1 LILNSIE
8 NIVFDLYEPNVFY
21 AIGSKNQNFEQ
32 SQVPPTPTLFLDNNR
47 LEKFFIESDSFSSK
61 TIAYLELSNDP
72 DETVLL
78 YQFSKN
84 QEKVAIISD
93 KHNLSTF
100 DLYEIRN
107 PSVAEKANSPDN
119 QAVLTTNNNE
129 NMIYEES
136 KVTMVTKEF

>member
-1 LILNSIE
+1 MILNSIE
-8 NIVFDLYEPNVFY
+8 NIVFDLYAPNVFY
-21 AIGSKNQNFEQ
+21 AIGCKNQNFEQ

-72 DETVLL
+72 DETVLKN
-78 YQFSKN
+78 QISKN

-107 PSVAEKANSPDN
+107 PSLAEKANSPDN
-119 QAVLTTNNNE
+119 
-129 NMIYEES
+129 
-136 KVTMVTKEF
+136 